1 MKKIITMVGTSLF
14 ENYIEKNDDTNFKNA
29 YNHLKNN
36 KINAQNLD
44 SESQRRKN
52 IEKGLDRTW
61 FEKHKQNVSAE
72 IKSLIKLKEELNEDF
87 EIHLLYSDTALS
99 RLAAEI
105 LQKAITQY
113 YDEFK
118 DCEVKIIEI
127 PKLQI
132 WDKRE
137 FMEGMSNLIK
147 KVDEISKGS
156 WENVIINITGG
167 YKATIPYLTILGQIN
182 RCPIYYIFE
191 DTDALIKISPTP
203 ISINWG
209 IFEKYSHILEKFEKG
224 IDQLN
229 EFKKD
234 YSEYDQ
240 FYEELKSLIWIDNQ
254 LQLAELNPIGKIFWQ
269 LYQKNIIVY
278 IPTQSQYFKLPQP
291 HKRRIENAVRELY
304 GRLKTFLKNEKNKS
318 SCIKKIINLT
328 DQNDLRHGPVID
340 EEEGVFIFKS
350 TNETHIRLLYSFNL
364 SPIGE
369 VTSIIIYDFVYEKF
383 DHSKYIEQFK
393 RNYPIIKDRE
403 KTILPV
409 KKEVSH
415 V

>member
-1 MKKIITMVGTSLF
+1 
-14 ENYIEKNDDTNFKNA
+14 
-29 YNHLKNN
+29 
-36 KINAQNLD
+36 
-44 SESQRRKN
+44 
-52 IEKGLDRTW
+52 
-61 FEKHKQNVSAE
+61 
-72 IKSLIKLKEELNEDF
+72 
-87 EIHLLYSDTALS
+87 
-99 RLAAEI
+99 
-105 LQKAITQY
+105 
-113 YDEFK
+113 
-118 DCEVKIIEI
+118 
-127 PKLQI
+127 
-132 WDKRE
+132 
-137 FMEGMSNLIK
+137 MEGMSNLIK